1 MLNSPSSYQ
10 KPFWRKML
18 ILGLSCLWLF
28 GIGAFGQVVSAQPY
42 HQDAYIPNQILVQY
56 DISLPQK
63 TIADHA
69 DQVQAQ
75 ARNRIEQIGV
85 TVLEV
90 PEGEMEAAIEYL
102 QNQPGVLA
110 VEPNYIVT
118 AQETIPNDPDLGSQY
133 GLDKIGAP
141 QGWDSSTGASWV
153 TIAIIDTGVDR
164 THPDLIL
171 KTQDGYNVLR
181 PDEAPQDDNGH
192 GTHVAGIAAA
202 ASNNGIGIAGVSWGA
217 QIMPI
222 KVLNASANG
231 TYANVASGIIWA
243 VDNGAQ
249 VINLSLGGS
258 AYSAILESAVNY
270 AYNRGVVLVAA
281 SGNAGGSSILY
292 PARYTQV
299 IAVGATDSN
308 NERSLFSNFGNGM
321 ELVAPGVSIY
331 STELGG
337 GYSYRSGTSM
347 AAPFVSGL
355 AAILIG
361 MPGNY
366 DAGLVREQ
374 ITSSVL
380 DLGASGWDAYYGYGL
395 IQMDVAL
402 SLIQATSTPTF
413 IPSST
418 VSINPDASPTIEFIV
433 QPPASAFQTP
443 QFQISSSSTPI
454 PTETKIASSTSFVL
468 PIFTPTSTIPET
480 TLVMYETVQTKEDE
494 DMFAKIPESNQE
506 NHGWSILPYLGGCF
520 FSVGIFLF
528 GYALFLAKDNFGKYR

>member
-1 MLNSPSSYQ
+1 MSNSPNSYLKPLWQ
-10 KPFWRKML
+10 KTLLF
-18 ILGLSCLWLF
+18 GLSCLWLF
-28 GIGAFGQVVSAQPY
+28 LMGTSPDVASAQP
-42 HQDAYIPNQILVQY
+42 HNQDVYVPNQILVQY
-56 DISLPQK
+56 DASLPQK

-75 ARNRIEQIGV
+75 ARNHIEQIGV

-90 PEGEMEAAIEYL
+90 PEGEMQAAMEYL

-110 VEPNYIVT
+110 VEPNYIAT
-118 AQETIPNDPDLGSQY
+118 AQETIPNDPDWGVQY
-133 GLDKIGAP
+133 GLNNIGAL
-141 QGWDSSTGASWV
+141 QGWEYSTGTSWV

-171 KTQDGYNVLR
+171 KTQAGYNVLS
-181 PDEAPQDDNGH
+181 PGDAPLDDNGH

-217 QIMPI
+217 QIMPV
-222 KVLNASANG
+222 KVLNASASG
-231 TYANVASGIIWA
+231 TYADVASGIIWA
-243 VDNGAQ
+243 VANGAQ

-258 AYSAILESAVNY
+258 AYSAILESAVDY

-308 NERSLFSNFGNGM
+308 NQRGAFSNFGNGM

-361 MPGNY
+361 MSGNY

-374 ITSSVL
+374 MNNSAL
-380 DLGASGWDAYYGYGL
+380 DLGEPGWDAYHGYGL
-395 IQMDVAL
+395 IQMDSAL
-402 SLIQATSTPTF
+402 KLLFPTPSPSSTATFTPTF
-413 IPSST
+413 RTPMVTATPGYSLLQGEFPTFSQSDLDNATPLAST
-418 VSINPDASPTIEFIV
+418 LTTTI
-433 QPPASAFQTP
+433 TP
-443 QFQISSSSTPI
+443 
-454 PTETKIASSTSFVL
+454 ETVKVL
-468 PIFTPTSTIPET
+468 PFFTPTISG
-480 TLVMYETVQTKEDE
+480 TLHDPLNKITPTASPIAPHGDE
-494 DMFAKIPESNQE
+494 PKLIGAY
-506 NHGWSILPYLGGCF
+506 LPYLSICLISAGILLLF
-520 FSVGIFLF
+520 FTLIMFK
-528 GYALFLAKDNFGKYR
+528 AKRR

>member
-1 MLNSPSSYQ
+1 MKQIFGSFFLLCILLGSILFPDESAANSLARPAGD
-10 KPFWRKML
+10 F
-18 ILGLSCLWLF
+18 
-28 GIGAFGQVVSAQPY
+28 VS
-42 HQDAYIPNQILVQY
+42 NQILVQFE
-56 DISLPQK
+56 SLASKKNSDEILK
-63 TIADHA
+63 TI
-69 DQVQAQ
+69 QAKE
-75 ARNRIEQIGV
+75 RVKIEPINV
-85 TVLEV
+85 TLIEV
-90 PEGEMEAAIEYL
+90 PDGEMENTLTYL
-102 QNQPGVLA
+102 RQQPGVLA
-110 VEPNYIVT
+110 AEPNYIAT
-118 AQETIPNDPDLGSQY
+118 AQETIPNDPDWGLQY

-171 KTQDGYNVLR
+171 KTQDGYNVLS
-181 PDEAPQDDNGH
+181 PGDAPMDDNGH

-202 ASNNGIGIAGVSWGA
+202 ASNNGLGIAGVSWGA
-217 QIMPI
+217 QIMPV

-249 VINLSLGGS
+249 IINLSLGGS

-292 PARYTQV
+292 PARYAQV

-374 ITSSVL
+374 MISTSL
-380 DLGASGWDAYYGYGL
+380 DLGDTGWDAYHGYGI
-395 IQMDVAL
+395 IQMDAAL
-402 SLIQATSTPTF
+402 SLIQATPTPTF
-413 IPSST
+413 TPSSAMSVT
-418 VSINPDASPTIEFIV
+418 PDAPPTIKFTELPTISASPIAQFPKPNSPTPV
-433 QPPASAFQTP
+433 
-443 QFQISSSSTPI
+443 PI
-454 PTETKIASSTSFVL
+454 NTETASPASFVL
-468 PIFTPTSTIPET
+468 PIFSPTSTVSEP
-480 TLVMYETVQTKEDE
+480 TLSMPGSVQVREDTN
-494 DMFAKIPESNQE
+494 MFAETLESDKE
-506 NHGWSILPYLGGCF
+506 NHGCSMLPCLGGCF
-520 FSVGIFLF
+520 LSVGIFLF
-528 GYALFLAKDNFGKYR
+528 GYALLLAKGNSGKYR